1 LKQGRFILLA
11 VGVIGCIFIIW
22 MFSMAF
28 DKKPSVLSKT
38 ASGNAATI
46 TSNLSGESGNA
57 ATITS
62 NTAGEVPWDYQVQ
75 QVKVGDLIDGD
86 MVLLPN
92 NDRISNDQ
100 NFATGDT
107 IWVLSYMQATMKA
120 DSQGKNEVTLSQ
132 WKPIKS
138 FKTKEEADKDIAE
151 LKVEIKTDVNLIGVY
166 KTELDGKFRYFAVAE
181 LPTGQKV
188 KQPIPEDRYQAFKD
202 KKEVGVVLE
211 EVHDYTDFDL
221 SMAKFRGWAE

>member
-1 LKQGRFILLA
+1 MLLA
-11 VGVIGCIFIIW
+11 VGIIGCILIIW
-22 MFSMAF
+22 IFSMVF
-28 DKKPSVLSKT
+28 DKKPSVLNTS
-38 ASGNAATI
+38 AGGSAATI
-46 TSNLSGESGNA
+46 TDHV
-57 ATITS
+57 T
-62 NTAGEVPWDYQVQ
+62 GEVPWDYQVQ

-107 IWVLSYMQATMKA
+107 VWVLSYMQATMKA

-132 WKPIKS
+132 WKPIKTY
-138 FKTKEEADKDIAE
+138 KTNEEANKDIAE

-166 KTELDGKFRYFAVAE
+166 KTELEGKFRYFAVAE

-188 KQPIPEDRYQAFKD
+188 KQPIAEDRYASFKD
-202 KKEVGVVLE
+202 KKEVPVVLE
-211 EVHDYTDFDL
+211 EVHDYSNFDL

>member
-1 LKQGRFILLA
+1 MLLVVGLIGFI
-11 VGVIGCIFIIW
+11 VIIW

-38 ASGNAATI
+38 TSGNAATTY
-46 TSNLSGESGNA
+46 TSNGNGGSGKVETMSSNVSGD
-57 ATITS
+57 
-62 NTAGEVPWDYQVQ
+62 VPWDYQVQ

-120 DSQGKNEVTLSQ
+120 DSQGKNDVTLSQ

-138 FKTKEEADKDIAE
+138 FKTKEEADKDLAE
-151 LKVEIKTDVNLIGVY
+151 LKVEIKTDVKLVGVY
-166 KTELDGKFRYFAVAE
+166 KTELDSKFRYFAVAE

-188 KQPIPEDRYQAFKD
+188 KQPIPEDRYKTFKD
-202 KKEVGVVLE
+202 KKEVSVVLE
-211 EVHDYTDFDL
+211 EVHDYTDFDQ

>member
-1 LKQGRFILLA
+1 MLLA
-11 VGVIGCIFIIW
+11 IGLIGIIVIIW

-28 DKKPSVLSKT
+28 DKKPSVLST
-38 ASGNAATI
+38 TTSGNAATM
-46 TSNLSGESGNA
+46 TNA
-57 ATITS
+57 TP
-62 NTAGEVPWDYQVQ
+62 GEVPWDYQVQ

-120 DSQGKNEVTLSQ
+120 DSQGKNDVTLSQ

-138 FKTKEEADKDIAE
+138 FKTKEEADKDLAE
-151 LKVEIKTDVNLIGVY
+151 LKVEIKTDVKLVGVY
-166 KTELDGKFRYFAVAE
+166 KTELDSKFRFFAVVE

-188 KQPIPEDRYQAFKD
+188 KQPIPEARYQTFKD

-211 EVHDYTDFDL
+211 EVHDYSDFDQ